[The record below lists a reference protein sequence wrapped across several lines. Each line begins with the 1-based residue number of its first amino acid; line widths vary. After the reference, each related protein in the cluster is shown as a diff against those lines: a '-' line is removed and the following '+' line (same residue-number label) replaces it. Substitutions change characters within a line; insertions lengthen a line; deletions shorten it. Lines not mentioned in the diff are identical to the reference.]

1 MKRPGRRRASRGWSG
16 LAAVTAVMMVGALF
30 VTTTASAQ
38 VEAKKSKTATVVN
51 ETVRGSFGEILT
63 TTTGLT
69 LYIQQTGTC
78 TKASG
83 CLTIWPPLLMP
94 KHKTMPLGVSSGL
107 GTAKQGHRL
116 QVTYEGK
123 RLYTFYTDS
132 GTSTNGA
139 GEGGFVVAQ
148 VSTSPS

>member
-1 MKRPGRRRASRGWSG
+1 MIQQGKRRASREWSG
-16 LAAVTAVMMVGALF
+16 LAAVTTVMMVGALL

-38 VEAKKSKTATVVN
+38 VEAMKSKSATVVN
-51 ETVRGSFGEILT
+51 ETVRGNLGEILT

-69 LYIQQTGTC
+69 LYIQPRGTC
-78 TKASG
+78 SGG

-94 KHKTMPLGVSSGL
+94 KHKTKPLGVSSGL
-107 GTAKQGHRL
+107 GTVKMRSRR

-132 GTSTNGA
+132 GASTNGE
-139 GEGGFVVAQ
+139 GQGGFVVAQ
-148 VSTSPS
+148 VSAPAS